1 MEKNSFSARLTEFLL
16 IQLGLLL
23 MSVGVYFF
31 KIPNGFSTGGVSGI
45 ATLLGGLIPAVT
57 PGMLIL
63 IINVLLLVLGF
74 IFLGRQFGVRTVWCS
89 LVFSLETR
97 LFEILLPLEQP
108 LTDQPLLELIYA
120 MLLTAIGSAILFSRS
135 ASSGGTDIV
144 AMILK
149 KYTSLDTGRALLV
162 SDFVIAASAFF
173 VFGVRTGLFSLLGL
187 FSKAFLVD
195 SVIESMNQ
203 CKYFTIVTDKPEPI
217 CRYII
222 DTMGHTVTSLDAEG
236 AYSHQKKKVLLV
248 VCRRLEGVKLRRVVR
263 ELDPASFCMV
273 TNTSEIIGRGFRAV

>member
-1 MEKNSFSARLTEFLL
+1 MDKKAFSARLSEFLW

-23 MSVGVYFF
+23 MSVGVYLF

-45 ATLLGGLIPAVT
+45 ATLLGKLIPSVT

-63 IINVLLLVLGF
+63 VINVVLLVLGF
-74 IFLGRQFGVRTVWCS
+74 AFLGRQFGVRTVWCS

-97 LFEILLPLEQP
+97 LLEIVLPMQEP
-108 LTDQPLLELIYA
+108 LTDQPLLELVYA
-120 MLLTAIGSAILFSRS
+120 MLLTAIGSAILFSHS

-162 SDFVIAASAFF
+162 SDFVIAASSFF

-203 CKYFTIVTDKPEPI
+203 CKYFTIVTDKPEAI

-222 DTMGHTVTSLDAEG
+222 ETMGHTVTALDAEG

-248 VCRRLEGVKLRRVVR
+248 VCRRIEGVRLRRAVR

>member
-63 IINVLLLVLGF
+63 MINVLLLVLGF
-74 IFLGRQFGVRTVWCS
+74 IFLGRHFGVRTVWCS

-187 FSKAFLVD
+187 FAKAFLVD

-203 CKYFTIVTDKPEPI
+203 CKYFTIVTDKPESI

-248 VCRRLEGVKLRRVVR
+248 VCRRLEGAKLRRVVR